1 MLFLKSSR
9 KTNIKTILLSSAL
22 LVVMSLL
29 LQQLSIQTSYSQNS
43 STNMTAQSSPSITPE
58 SVKGEMQRILE
69 SDDPVDIATLAY
81 VWGGFPLITNM
92 RTIDQSTDPQ
102 HFPDSEANGPWN
114 EFHYR
119 TKLAD
124 ANFTQFVTPNVDT
137 LYSNVYYN
145 LEKEPLVIHV
155 PAGIDRYFT
164 IQFIDSYTDNY
175 HYLGTRTTGTDGGTY
190 LLTDV

>member
-29 LQQLSIQTSYSQNS
+29 LQLLSIQTSYSQNS

-81 VWGGFPLITNM
+81 VWGFSFN
-92 RTIDQSTDPQ
+92 
-102 HFPDSEANGPWN
+102 N
-114 EFHYR
+114 
-119 TKLAD
+119 
-124 ANFTQFVTPNVDT
+124 
-137 LYSNVYYN
+137 
-145 LEKEPLVIHV
+145 
-155 PAGIDRYFT
+155 
-164 IQFIDSYTDNY
+164 
-175 HYLGTRTTGTDGGTY
+175 
-190 LLTDV
+190 